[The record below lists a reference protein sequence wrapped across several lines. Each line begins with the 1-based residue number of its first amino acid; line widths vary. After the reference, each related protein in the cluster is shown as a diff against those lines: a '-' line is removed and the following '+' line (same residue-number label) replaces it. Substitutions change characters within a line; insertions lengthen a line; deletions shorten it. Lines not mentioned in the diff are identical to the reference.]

1 MGGRD
6 RDCSQRKQ
14 LTQVWGVRLPGGC
27 LTSTSGGPR
36 CPRAAGDPRR
46 DPPSRHGKELG
57 TASPRPGPC
66 IPHPDPCIPHLGSLH
81 PSPHIHPCIPV
92 LTTLTLHPG
101 SLHPGSLQP
110 APCILLSRGD
120 AASARRTAG
129 CAATGKK
136 KKKSLERRFA
146 KRFADG
152 SQGPGEDGSGGLR
165 LSLLWWGGRVQGDPG
180 ASQLDGGRWA

>member
-46 DPPSRHGKELG
+46 DLPSRHGKELG
-57 TASPRPGPC
+57 TVSPRPGPC

-81 PSPHIHPCIPV
+81 PGPHIHPCIPHPSLHIPHLASQV
-92 LTTLTLHPG
+92 PASRVPATYTLHP
-101 SLHPGSLQP
+101 
-110 APCILLSRGD
+110 
-120 AASARRTAG
+120 ASAWRTAG
-129 CAATGKK
+129 CAATGTKKK
-136 KKKSLERRFA
+136 KKKSLEQRFT

-152 SQGPGEDGSGGLR
+152 SQGPGEGGAGGLR
-165 LSLLWWGGRVQGDPG
+165 LSLLWRGGRVQGDPG
-180 ASQLDGGRWA
+180 APQLDGGRWP